1 MRSVLRPALIAAAML
16 LISVAVLVAA
26 GCGGG
31 DGGSSSEGVSTTVAG
46 LEANDHGTMDV
57 SGKDEAKLELDDDY
71 FEPTVLKGAPGQKL
85 KLELENE
92 GQSEHNLTSTDMS
105 IDQDVEPGESA
116 EVNITFPDS
125 GTVSF
130 FCKYHKSSGM
140 AGAFASSS

>member
-16 LISVAVLVAA
+16 LVSAAVVVAA

-31 DGGSSSEGVSTTVAG
+31 DGGSSEGGSTTVAG
-46 LEANDHGTMDV
+46 LEANEHGTMDV

-71 FEPTVLKGAPGQKL
+71 FEPTVLKGTPGQKL

-92 GQSEHNLTSTDMS
+92 GESEHNLTATDLS

-116 EVNITFPDS
+116 EVDITFPDS

-140 AGAFASSS
+140 AGAFESSS

>member
-1 MRSVLRPALIAAAML
+1 ML

-31 DGGSSSEGVSTTVAG
+31 DSGSSSDEGGSTTVAG

-71 FEPTVLKGAPGQKL
+71 FEPTVLKGTPGQKL

>member
-1 MRSVLRPALIAAAML
+1 ML

-31 DGGSSSEGVSTTVAG
+31 DGGSSSEGGSTTVAG

-116 EVNITFPDS
+116 EINITFPDS